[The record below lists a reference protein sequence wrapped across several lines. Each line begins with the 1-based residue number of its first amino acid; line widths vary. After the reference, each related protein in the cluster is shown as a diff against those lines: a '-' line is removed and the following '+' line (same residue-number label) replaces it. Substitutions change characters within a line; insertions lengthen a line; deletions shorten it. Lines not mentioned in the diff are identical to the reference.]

1 LRIADAQGGENQASP
16 AYKEKSMKT
25 RAFSTLTCIV
35 ARTLLPAVLEI
46 PVRLAAQDTES
57 QNHAHKHVRYTVKVL
72 STLGG
77 TSGVGNSVN
86 NRGWVTGATNLTGDT
101 TEHAALWRNGVITD
115 LGTLGGPDSF
125 INAPVKNER
134 GEIEGFAETSTP
146 DPLGEAFCTG
156 VTFFGFQ
163 DGVTCL
169 GFLWREGVM
178 APLPPL
184 AGGNNS
190 QASGVNNRGQ
200 VVGFAENGTQDV
212 SCTPPQVLQF
222 EAVIWGP
229 KKGQIQQLPALS
241 GDSDGIGVAINDEGE
256 VTGCSGVCANVGGAS
271 CTHAV
276 VWKDGSPR
284 DIGGLGP
291 LNLGAGINSRGQVL
305 GLSLLPDGTTFHSFV
320 WQKGVITDLGT
331 LPGHPLTFPGG
342 LNSKGQV
349 VGHSC
354 DATDTFCVAYI
365 WEDGVMTDLNTLI
378 PRGSSVSLF
387 YAGDINDRGE
397 IAGIA
402 VDPVTGAG
410 PAFLAIPCDEE
421 HGYPEG
427 CEDEAEGGS
436 AAQGTR
442 ERPREAP
449 PESVRSQLQQ
459 RLGLGR
465 FVTGMTKA
473 K

>member
-1 LRIADAQGGENQASP
+1 MCIAV
-16 AYKEKSMKT
+16 MT
-25 RAFSTLTCIV
+25 ILTV
-35 ARTLLPAVLEI
+35 TTGI
-46 PVRLAAQDTES
+46 PVRFAAQDTES
-57 QNHAHKHVRYTVKVL
+57 QNHRHHHARYTVRIL

-77 TSGVGNSVN
+77 TAGVGNSVN
-86 NRGWVTGATNLTGDT
+86 NRGWVTGAANLAGDT

-156 VTFFGFQ
+156 VTVGFQ

-169 GFLWREGVM
+169 GFLWRDGVM

-190 QASGVNNRGQ
+190 QASGVNNRSQ
-200 VVGFAENGTQDV
+200 VVGFAEDGTPDA

-229 KKGQIQQLPALS
+229 KKGQIQQLPPLS
-241 GDSDGIGVAINDEGE
+241 GDSDGVGVAINDEGE
-256 VTGCSGVCANVGGAS
+256 VTGCTGVCANVGPAS

-276 VWKDGSPR
+276 VWNHGSPK

-291 LNLGAGINSRGQVL
+291 ANFGADINNRGQVL
-305 GLSLLPDGTTFHSFV
+305 GLSLLPDGATFHSFL
-320 WQKGVITDLGT
+320 WDKGVITDLGT
-331 LPGHPLTFPGG
+331 LPGNPLTFPGG
-342 LNSKGQV
+342 INNKGQV

-354 DATDTFCVAYI
+354 DATNTFCVAYI
-365 WEDGVMTDLNTLI
+365 WENGEMTDLNTLI
-378 PRGSSVSLF
+378 PRGSPVSLF
-387 YAGDINDRGE
+387 LAGDINDRGE

-402 VDPVTGAG
+402 IDPVTGAG
-410 PAFLAIPCDEE
+410 PAFVAIPCDEE
-421 HGYPEG
+421 HGHAEG
-427 CEDEAEGGS
+427 CEDEAEEGS
-436 AAQGTR
+436 AAQGTS
-442 ERPREAP
+442 ERLRVVS
-449 PESVRSQLQQ
+449 PESVRKQFQQ
-459 RLGLGR
+459 RLGVGR
-465 FVTGMTKA
+465 FVTGMTEA